1 MSLLQHLSGNS
12 TNAKPEQYNP
22 LIEGI
27 LVENESV
34 FTAYKTIRDFII
46 FTNKRLILIDVQGIT
61 GKKKSFK
68 SVPYSNIQIFI
79 KESAGTFDLD
89 NRIDLYVLGYPAV
102 LSLNFSRDTNIDE
115 VYQLLSDYILK
126 DK

>member
-1 MSLLQHLSGNS
+1 M
-12 TNAKPEQYNP
+12 
-22 LIEGI
+22 IEGI